1 MTDRDDPRAQERS
14 ESEALAATRAPAP
27 AAVEVYESPAIIDLG
42 SVRELT
48 RGSAKNG
55 SCDATNQY
63 YN

>member
-14 ESEALAATRAPAP
+14 EPEAPAPTP
-27 AAVEVYESPAIIDLG
+27 AAVEVYQSPVVVDLG

-55 SCDATNQY
+55 SCDATSQY